1 MKNNLKSPHLCIR
14 FPTDHN
20 NLLTTVLC
28 TPKKNIQCYYHMQS
42 NPTRRP
48 SQNQIIYSA
57 SPPKSNRFLGHM
69 LPTHTHASSQPI
81 SRTKE
86 PTTRYRL
93 LTLMTPKQ
101 RHELTV
107 IEVVQTVLV
116 QAALV
121 SVSPQFIL
129 LAGGED
135 VLADLKLLKKRMHF
149 RY

>member
-1 MKNNLKSPHLCIR
+1 
-14 FPTDHN
+14 
-20 NLLTTVLC
+20 
-28 TPKKNIQCYYHMQS
+28 MQS

-57 SPPKSNRFLGHM
+57 SPLKSDRFLGHM
-69 LPTHTHASSQPI
+69 HPTHTHASSQPI

-86 PTTRYRL
+86 PTTRYRM
-93 LTLMTPKQ
+93 LTLITPKQ
-101 RHELTV
+101 RHKLTV

-121 SVSPQFIL
+121 SVSPQFIF

-135 VLADLKLLKKRMHF
+135 VLANLKLLKTKNVF
-149 RY
+149 